1 MTSVGIY
8 SETKLTQII
17 MIIDLIY
24 YKLNCLLEYIFHI
37 EIFAQKNDQYEF
49 CRNIDAPRYIPVIAM
64 IRITKISRS

>member
-24 YKLNCLLEYIFHI
+24 YKLSQLLEYIFHI
-37 EIFAQKNDQYEF
+37 EIFARKNDRTSF
-49 CRNIDAPRYIPVIAM
+49 AA
-64 IRITKISRS
+64 ISTRPDIFPSLQ